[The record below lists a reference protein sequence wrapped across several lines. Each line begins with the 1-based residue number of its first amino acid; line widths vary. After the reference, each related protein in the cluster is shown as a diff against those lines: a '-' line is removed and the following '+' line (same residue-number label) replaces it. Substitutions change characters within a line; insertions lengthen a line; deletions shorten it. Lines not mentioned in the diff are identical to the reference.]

1 MGIQIR
7 AFNKGV
13 TYLTFLINNSN
24 FNSANF
30 ELYLKLYA
38 YAMHCTTMFFAEV
51 EICVREKESEFN
63 IFRDDVET

>member
-1 MGIQIR
+1 MR
-7 AFNKGV
+7 NTNWAFSKGV
-13 TYLTFLINNSN
+13 TTYLTFLINNSN
-24 FNSANF
+24 FNSAHF
-30 ELYLKLYA
+30 ELYLML

>member
-1 MGIQIR
+1 MRIQIR

-13 TYLTFLINNSN
+13 TTYLTFLINNSN

-51 EICVREKESEFN
+51 EICVRERE
-63 IFRDDVET
+63 